1 MESNNQLKRKY
12 REYKD
17 VIYETKLDMD
27 RLRERTSE
35 LEKETREYKD
45 VIQKNESEINMI
57 REQISK
63 LETYTRECIFLKEMY
78 SDQLQQRQITRQ
90 GKNTSEQLS
99 VKSGDIEINEAEK
112 IWYNN
117 LLSDEVNI
125 NKTDKVKKDTGLKRK
140 KKSRSKRKRSK
151 RKYNKKFT

>member
-1 MESNNQLKRKY
+1 
-12 REYKD
+12 
-17 VIYETKLDMD
+17 MD